1 MPASRLA
8 SLAFMM
14 LFPFFFF
21 YHTALALQLIPPVL
35 GGYFSPVSLAL
46 APLLFL
52 AYVLDVC
59 KAKARFTG
67 TDLAFLAFLLYFLLV
82 VAIHAIFLNAD
93 GEVVASHLISIL
105 HFAAI
110 FVMFKLTDFRSKR
123 VWWSALACWVAMTVI
138 IFNLSSDGF
147 FYLREQED
155 SANQDYIA
163 TYQGFGRSY
172 FVTVLILIPFVRAV
186 PLRILIYALS
196 VSALFVNGSRSEFVA
211 TLLAIALI
219 EILRARHR
227 MAILCAAMAL
237 AAFAAFYSTELMQLL
252 PENRTLELLHLSEAS
267 SWDERNFAFHRA
279 LETIFRSPAL
289 GDYGS
294 YVDLGEQGLYAHNI
308 FSAWVDLGF
317 VGFAWLLLLLLIPFC
332 FLAKEALH
340 SHPDDG
346 LPELML
352 TLELVAVTILLLF
365 TAKEFTYMLTGAA
378 LGRYARYRCGTYR
391 RVPGRRGASRA
402 GFSLVAVKMPQ
413 ET

>member
-1 MPASRLA
+1 MPTSRLA
-8 SLAFMM
+8 SLAFLM

-21 YHTALALQLIPPVL
+21 YHTALALQIIPPVL

-46 APLLFL
+46 APFLFL
-52 AYVLDVC
+52 SYAIEVHKN
-59 KAKARFTG
+59 KALFAG
-67 TDLAFLAFLLYFLLV
+67 TDLAFFAFLIYFLLV
-82 VAIHAIFLNAD
+82 VSINSIFLNAD
-93 GEVVASHLISIL
+93 REVVNSHLISIL

-110 FVMFKLTDFRSKR
+110 FIIFKLTDFRSR
-123 VWWSALACWVAMTVI
+123 GVWWCALACWVVMTII

-172 FVTVLILIPFVRAV
+172 FVTILILVPFARTV
-186 PLRILIYALS
+186 PLRIVIYALS
-196 VSALFVNGSRSEFVA
+196 VAALFVNGSRSEFVA

-219 EILRARHR
+219 EILNARHR
-227 MAILCAAMAL
+227 LIILCVAMVL
-237 AAFAAFYSTELMQLL
+237 AAFAAFYSTEFIQLL

-267 SWDERNFAFHRA
+267 SWDERNFAFLRA

-317 VGFAWLLLLLLIPFC
+317 VGFVWLLLILLIPFC
-332 FLAKEALH
+332 ILAKEALH
-340 SHPDDG
+340 SRPDDD
-346 LPELML
+346 LPELVL

-378 LGRYARYRCGTYR
+378 LGRYARYRYGRYR
-391 RVPGRRGASRA
+391 REPNRRLISRTR
-402 GFSLVAVKMPQ
+402 LRLTPVKMPQ
-413 ET
+413 GT